1 MRVELQ
7 GVTKIVAVRGKPRAL
22 FDRLD
27 LAIEEGSHIGIL
39 ALPKSGK
46 STLLRLICGTERCDG
61 GTIRRDMN
69 ISWPIPQSDF
79 LAPHS
84 SISWNIRSIA
94 RLYGV
99 KDPDFVRRVGELGS
113 ITRYLNMT
121 LPVCPPYVRP
131 QLGFAL
137 GIGMD
142 FDLYLFDNVCVPQR
156 KEFKPVGVERL
167 RQRTEGRAIVVA
179 TSLPPQIS
187 EICDS
192 AYVLENGRLAH
203 FPGVA
208 ECVAYFKEMQQ
219 AEAER
224 QKELQGRSNP
234 EDDDQEPGADEDARS
249 VDMAVAGLSD
259 II

>member
-7 GVTKIVAVRGKPRAL
+7 GVTKVVTVRGKPRAL

-27 LAIEEGSHIGIL
+27 LVIEEGSHVGIL

-61 GTIRRDMN
+61 GTIRRGMN
-69 ISWPIPQSDF
+69 VSWPIPLSDF
-79 LAPHS
+79 VAPHS

-99 KDPDFVRRVGELGS
+99 KDPEFVRRVGELGG

-142 FDLYLFDNVCVPQR
+142 FDLYLFDNLCVPQR
-156 KEFKPVGVERL
+156 KEFKAEGLERL
-167 RQRTEGRAIVVA
+167 RKRTEQKAIVVA
-179 TSLPPQIS
+179 TSLPPQVA
-187 EICDS
+187 EVCDS
-192 AYVLENGRLAH
+192 IYVLEHGRLAH
-203 FPGVA
+203 FSDAAAGVA
-208 ECVAYFKEMQQ
+208 YYKELQK

-224 QKELQGRSNP
+224 QKELQGRSNA
-234 EDDDQEPGADEDARS
+234 EDDDQEPGAEEDARS